1 MFFNAGGKRIN
12 ATADLK
18 KRGEFAVRDFLGEYS
33 YAAKD
38 GKFALDLEP
47 GASVTVCRGKAAGP
61 RKIIAEKQLTAK
73 FKASVRA
80 YDKDEF
86 AFYKTIMPPFDLCAA
101 DEMPSFSGT
110 VKFECAFTTEKCK
123 KLLAIDGADGS
134 VRAVLNGRDLGYR
147 ICPPYVYDIS
157 DCVLDGENALEITM
171 NDTLANALRDKLSQY
186 DALAPLGFDGIRLID
201 FENDRD

>member
-1 MFFNAGGKRIN
+1 MFG
-12 ATADLK
+12 LL
-18 KRGEFAVRDFLGEYS
+18 AVLDWSQAVGFFEHSDEVTVIRQPDFLDD
-33 YAAKD
+33 A
-38 GKFALDLEP
+38 
-47 GASVTVCRGKAAGP
+47 
-61 RKIIAEKQLTAK
+61 
-73 FKASVRA
+73 
-80 YDKDEF
+80 
-86 AFYKTIMPPFDLCAA
+86 FDLCAA

-110 VKFECAFTTEKCK
+110 VKFECSFTTEKCK